1 MVNALRPIEPGAI
14 FPLKIEFCP
23 EDSKEVRFITFL
35 RFYFAHLVRTQGN
48 RGSQFFT
55 RCCAHTKWKFFLI

>member
-23 EDSKEVRFITFL
+23 DDSKEVRFITFL
-35 RFYFAHLVRTQGN
+35 RFYFAHSFSAYAREQGESIFYKMLRTY
-48 RGSQFFT
+48 
-55 RCCAHTKWKFFLI
+55 